1 MVDFFYSTTV
11 FLRLRFYWFYLTSIA
26 PGFYCNYD
34 LADLFSCTTV
44 LLDWW
49 LGLFLLFH
57 DCFTG
62 IIIWLLLFDLYYTTI
77 LYQLWFA
84 WSLLLHDYF
93 IAIMIRLIS
102 SIPPPFNC
110 IHYLVDFFY
119 YLADFYFNYHSVA
132 FFYST
137 TVFLGLR
144 FGWFYFTS
152 ITPLFYC
159 NYDLAD
165 LFSCTIFLLK
175 LWFGLFLLF
184 HDCFTGIINWLI
196 LFDFYYTTVL
206 YQLWFVWFL
215 LLHDCFIAIMIR
227 LISSIPPPFNFI
239 FYLADF
245 FYTTNVFIATMI

>member
-26 PGFYCNYD
+26 PVFYCNYD

-62 IIIWLLLFDLYYTTI
+62 IIIWLLLFDLYYTTV

-84 WSLLLHDYF
+84 WSLLLHDCF
-93 IAIMIRLIS
+93 IAIMIRLIC
-102 SIPPPFNC
+102 SISPPFNC
-110 IHYLVDFFY
+110 IHYLADFFY

-132 FFYST
+132 FFDST

-144 FGWFYFTS
+144 FGWFYLTSITPLLIVIMIWLICSLAPFFYWNYDLACFFYFTIVLLDLLIGWFYLTS
-152 ITPLFYC
+152 ITPLFYI
-159 NYDLAD
+159 NYDLSD
-165 LFSCTIFLLK
+165 LFYCTTVLLQ
-175 LWFGLFLLF
+175 LWFGWYLL
-184 HDCFTGIINWLI
+184 
-196 LFDFYYTTVL
+196 
-206 YQLWFVWFL
+206 
-215 LLHDCFIAIMIR
+215 
-227 LISSIPPPFNFI
+227 
-239 FYLADF
+239 
-245 FYTTNVFIATMI
+245 